1 MNQTTAATPKR
12 RNAPALARK
21 ASNREKC
28 TLLLQPDVSIK
39 LSVAAHLRGLDRSE
53 LVNELLADAL
63 RYVVVSI
70 RGQSSGSANHADD
83 VNREAPAAA

>member
-1 MNQTTAATPKR
+1 MNQTAAQTPRR
-12 RNAPALARK
+12 RNASAAIRK
-21 ASNREKC
+21 ATGREKC

-70 RGQSSGSANHADD
+70 RGQSTGSATSDADVSRAD
-83 VNREAPAAA
+83 TTAA

>member
-12 RNAPALARK
+12 RNAPAALRK

-28 TLLLQPDVSIK
+28 TLLLDRDTSVK
-39 LSVAAHLRGLDRSE
+39 LGVAAHLRGLDRSE
-53 LVNELLADAL
+53 LVNEVLADAL

-70 RGQSSGSANHADD
+70 RGQSSGSANHTDD

>member
-1 MNQTTAATPKR
+1 MIPTATQTPKR
-12 RNAPALARK
+12 RNATGATRK
-21 ASNREKC
+21 AATREKC

-53 LVNELLADAL
+53 LVNELLAEAL

-70 RGQSSGSANHADD
+70 RGQSPVSASHAAD
-83 VNREAPAAA
+83 VSQENAAA